1 MDTIYFG
8 IYCHILFPKLQDP
21 KEYHL
26 YSPHI
31 LILQLLSLLST
42 QYRSFLNIIGGGKGF
57 NQLH

>member
-31 LILQLLSLLST
+31 LILQLSLLFT
-42 QYRSFLNIIGGGKGF
+42 QSRSFLNMYIFFFLKMGGR
-57 NQLH
+57 L